1 MPEFTKERFNPP
13 LLSGSQESY
22 LVAIWQLHHDRSHVR
37 VKDIAEYRQVKPGS
51 VSPAMAKLAELGLIN
66 YSRRESISLT
76 QIGRTMAEKLVRRRQ
91 LLMDFFENFLNIP
104 AEMAREESARV
115 AHSLTEQ
122 STRRLEGLMHQLRHA
137 GVDPSLT
144 GRHSLISLSS
154 KPPEIT
160 IAEMLP
166 GQKGVVRHI
175 RARGELHHQLIDMGL
190 LPDSS
195 IQLLSGTMEAASS
208 FVVAL
213 QGFEIT
219 LTPEQ
224 ADAVVVSL

>member
-1 MPEFTKERFNPP
+1 MPEFTKERFSLPP
-13 LLSGSQESY
+13 LSGSQENY
-22 LVAIWQLHHDRSHVR
+22 LVAIWQLDHDHSNVR
-37 VKDIAEYRQVKPGS
+37 VKDIAEYRHVKPGS
-51 VSPAMAKLAELGLIN
+51 VSPAMAKLAELDLIN
-66 YSRRESISLT
+66 YSRRDSISLT
-76 QIGRTMAEKLVRRRQ
+76 QSGRTMAEKLVRRRQ
-91 LLMDFFENFLNIP
+91 LLMDFFEDFLNIP

-137 GVDPSLT
+137 GVDPSVD
-144 GRHSLISLSS
+144 RHSQISPSS

-195 IQLLSGTMEAASS
+195 IQLISGTMEAAST

-213 QGFEIT
+213 QGFEIALT
-219 LTPEQ
+219 LEQ